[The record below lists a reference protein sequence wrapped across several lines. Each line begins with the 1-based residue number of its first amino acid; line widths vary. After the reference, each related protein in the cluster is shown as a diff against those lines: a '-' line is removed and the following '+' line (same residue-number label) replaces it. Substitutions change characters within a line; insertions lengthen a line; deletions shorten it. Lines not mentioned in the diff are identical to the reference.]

1 MVHQK
6 TEVMKIENLCKIYN
20 VNGHVIEALKNVS
33 FSLFKGE
40 MIAIMGSSGSGK
52 STLLNMIGAL
62 DAPDSGKIYL
72 DGMVQENYFI
82 EPYATLYR
90 SEKIGFI
97 FQSFNLLKD
106 LSIEDN
112 IALPLVL
119 KGENEDEIDIKV
131 NKQLEKVKLSKWRK
145 HQPIQLSGG
154 QQQRV
159 AISRALITEPEVL
172 LADEPTGNLD
182 YTTSIEILNILKE
195 AKEVLG
201 QSIIIVTH
209 DPMVASF
216 ADRVLFFSCGSIVDE
231 YINKENIDNI
241 SNILLKFKGVLNK

>member
-1 MVHQK
+1 M
-6 TEVMKIENLCKIYN
+6 
-20 VNGHVIEALKNVS
+20 
-33 FSLFKGE
+33 
-40 MIAIMGSSGSGK
+40 
-52 STLLNMIGAL
+52 
-62 DAPDSGKIYL
+62 
-72 DGMVQENYFI
+72 
-82 EPYATLYR
+82 
-90 SEKIGFI
+90 
-97 FQSFNLLKD
+97 
-106 LSIEDN
+106 
-112 IALPLVL
+112 
-119 KGENEDEIDIKV
+119 
-131 NKQLEKVKLSKWRK
+131 
-145 HQPIQLSGG
+145 
-154 QQQRV
+154 
-159 AISRALITEPEVL
+159 ITEPEVL